1 MNVSIMKA
9 NPTCQARQAQDANT
23 NPSFLLHH
31 YENKKKP
38 FDPSPFSARARHTRN
53 ESAPKETNSDVFLV
67 HLLVH
72 F

>member
-23 NPSFLLHH
+23 NPLFLLHH

-38 FDPSPFSARARHTRN
+38 FDPSPFSARARQ
-53 ESAPKETNSDVFLV
+53 SAVRQSLQPSNLHPDNPTSGYL
-67 HLLVH
+67 
-72 F
+72 